1 MELIIFPIIIIPI
14 KLVKL
19 GVLSAKKENTVK
31 DVIICLVAILG
42 VGSPVFWILH
52 MALPSILV
60 TFVSSTN

>member
-1 MELIIFPIIIIPI
+1 
-14 KLVKL
+14 
-19 GVLSAKKENTVK
+19 
-31 DVIICLVAILG
+31 VIICLVAILG